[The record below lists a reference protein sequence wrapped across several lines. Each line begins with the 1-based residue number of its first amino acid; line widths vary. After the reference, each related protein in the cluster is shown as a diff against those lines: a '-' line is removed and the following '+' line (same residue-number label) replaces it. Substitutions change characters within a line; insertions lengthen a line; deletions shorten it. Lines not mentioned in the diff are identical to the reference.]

1 MKTVLMTAA
10 LFCILAMSGIAN
22 AQGGRYPLIAAS
34 DDIAIIENPVDR
46 KLNIG
51 DKFYIIRRKGLEEM
65 ALAIAKVERF
75 KGEYCRVRI
84 IERIMTLEPKQGD
97 YLIDYDPTRYTP
109 WGDNFDNGSDTQT
122 QPQPQSQPEYS
133 SVFESSQGPAEKK
146 FIIALFTGLGLS
158 NFNSED
164 IYGPGFN
171 LTQSSYVPVGAQFLF
186 IAGSFNIGG
195 EVNYAA
201 MPFTFESKSGS
212 GQVAWEDQIN
222 QLQFGAV
229 GRFNLV
235 KGPAMPFIRA
245 GAGFYTGDAKR
256 KYSKEFK
263 DEFQMATGETL
274 QDDSAK
280 LDTNFGFNFGAG
292 VSIRNGFIEFVY
304 HIVNRTMDQVSVD
317 QNGNEVVDKV
327 SIKGNNWAVQVG
339 AQIPL

>member
-10 LFCILAMSGIAN
+10 LFCILAMVGIAN
-22 AQGGRYPLIAAS
+22 AQGRYALIAAS

-51 DKFYIIRRKGLEEM
+51 DTFYIIRRKGLDEM

-84 IERIMTLEPKQGD
+84 TERIMNLEPRQGD
-97 YLIDYDPTRYTP
+97 YLIDYDPTRYSP
-109 WGDNFDNGSDTQT
+109 WGDNFENGSNTQS
-122 QPQPQSQPEYS
+122 QPQPQPEYS
-133 SVFESSQGPAEKK
+133 SVFETNQGPSEKK

-171 LTQSSYVPVGAQFLF
+171 FTQSSYVPLGTQFLV
-186 IAGSFNIGG
+186 IAGSFQIGG
-195 EVNYAA
+195 EVNYAV
-201 MPFTFESKSGS
+201 MPFTFENKTSG
-212 GQVAWEDQIN
+212 GQVAWEDQIQ
-222 QLQFGAV
+222 QLEFGAV
-229 GRFNLV
+229 GRFNLI

-263 DEFQMATGETL
+263 DEYLMLTGENL
-274 QDDSAK
+274 QDDSVK

-304 HIVNRTMDQVSVD
+304 HLVNRTMDQVTVN
-317 QNGNEVVDKV
+317 QNGKEVVDKV
-327 SIKGNNWAVQVG
+327 SIKGNNWAVQIG

>member
-10 LFCILAMSGIAN
+10 LFCIMIISGMAN

-51 DKFYIIRRKGLEEM
+51 DTFYIIRRKGLEEM

-84 IERIMTLEPKQGD
+84 TERIMNLEPKQGD
-97 YLIDYDPTRYTP
+97 YLIDYDPTKYSP
-109 WGDNFDNGSDTQT
+109 WGDSFDDPKTQT
-122 QPQPQSQPEYS
+122 QPQPQPQPEYS
-133 SVFESSQGPAEKK
+133 SVFKGNRGSSEKK
-146 FIIALFTGLGLS
+146 FIVAIFTGFGLS

-171 LTQSSYVPVGAQFLF
+171 LTQSSYVPLGAQFLI
-186 IAGSFNIGG
+186 IAGSFHIGG

-201 MPFTFESKSGS
+201 MPFTFENKTTS
-212 GQVAWEDQIN
+212 GQVAWEDQIQ

-235 KGPAMPFIRA
+235 QGPAMPFIRA
-245 GAGFYTGDAKR
+245 GAGFYSGDAKR

-263 DEFQMATGETL
+263 DAIGENL
-274 QDDSAK
+274 QDDTAK

-292 VSIRNGFIEFVY
+292 VSVRNGFIEIVY
-304 HIVNRTMDQVSVD
+304 HLVNRTMDQVTVD